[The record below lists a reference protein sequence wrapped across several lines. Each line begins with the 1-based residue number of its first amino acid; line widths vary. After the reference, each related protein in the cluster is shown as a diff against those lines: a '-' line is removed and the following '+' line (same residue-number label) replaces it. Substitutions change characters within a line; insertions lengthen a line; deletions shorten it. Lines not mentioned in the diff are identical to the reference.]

1 MKVVLIFLVLVLSTC
16 YSAAQ
21 YQIGHTTITFN
32 DPSRT
37 GGFGSGGGP
46 GRQIQTEIYYPALV
60 AGEDVAPAPLYQQM
74 PLIVFGHGFAM
85 GWDAYENIWEK
96 YAPMGYIVAF
106 PRTESGL
113 IPGPSHSDFALDL
126 AIVETKMQALNTT
139 SSSFFYLKLKNNSA
153 IIGHSMGGGA
163 TILAGDN
170 TSTTLRTIVGLA
182 PAETSPS
189 AITDASNVTI
199 PALIFSG
206 VQDGVTPPIDH
217 HIPIYN
223 ALSSD
228 CKTLVSI
235 TGGAHC
241 YFANTNFNCDFGEAT
256 TSTGISIS
264 RIEQQNTTYALL
276 TPWLDFYL
284 KENCDAFTAFED
296 SLTTVSGI
304 TSQSV
309 CNFVPLTVSAT
320 LTHINTGGDGAID
333 ITISNGSG
341 PITFSWSNFNPTEDQ
356 SNLNEGNYAIIVSD
370 DYCTITNEYLILGP
384 AGLEDAQKL
393 QFDVFPNPSQ
403 SAITIRLSDDA
414 TETIYLELR
423 DALGRIILTESIQ
436 EGAKT
441 HQMNLTT
448 CSTGVYFLV
457 LKNKGGELQT
467 VKIRI
472 Q

>member
-1 MKVVLIFLVLVLSTC
+1 MQTVFVFLVLTC
-16 YSAAQ
+16 SAFHSFAQ

-60 AGEDVAPAPLYQQM
+60 AGEDVALAPLTH

-85 GWDAYENIWEK
+85 TWEAYQNIWEK

-113 IPGPSHSDFALDL
+113 FPGPSHSDFALDL
-126 AIVETKMQALNTT
+126 ALVETKMQALNFN
-139 SSSFFYLKLKNNSA
+139 SGSIFYLHIKDNSA
-153 IIGHSMGGGA
+153 IMGHSMGGGA

-170 TSTTLRTIVGLA
+170 VSTTLRTIIGLA
-182 PAETSPS
+182 PAETTPS
-189 AITDASNVTI
+189 AIADAANVTI

-223 ALSSD
+223 ALGSD

-241 YFANTNFNCDFGEAT
+241 YFANTNFNCDFGEST
-256 TSTGISIS
+256 SSTGISIS
-264 RIEQQNTTYALL
+264 RSEQQNTTYSLL

-284 KENCDAFTAFED
+284 KENCDAFNAFED
-296 SLTTVSGI
+296 SLNNVGGI
-304 TSQSV
+304 TSQHTCSYI
-309 CNFVPLTVSAT
+309 PLTVSAS
-320 LTHINTGGDGAID
+320 LTHINTGADGAID
-333 ITISNGSG
+333 ITISNGAGTIS
-341 PITFSWSNFNPTEDQ
+341 FLWSNFCPTEDQ
-356 SNLNEGNYAIIVSD
+356 TGLNEGNYALFVSD
-370 DYCTITNEYLILGP
+370 DYCTVTNEYLILGP
-384 AGLEDAQKL
+384 AALDEEQEL
-393 QFDVFPNPSQ
+393 QVIVYPNPGHSTLN
-403 SAITIRLSDDA
+403 INLSDPA
-414 TETIYLELR
+414 TETVFLELH
-423 DALGRIILTESIQ
+423 DALGRIILSDSIQ
-436 EGAKT
+436 QGTQT
-441 HQMNLTT
+441 HALNLTE
-448 CSTGVYFLV
+448 CSSGIYFLV
-457 LKNKGGELQT
+457 LKNKSGESQT
-467 VKIRI
+467 LKIQI